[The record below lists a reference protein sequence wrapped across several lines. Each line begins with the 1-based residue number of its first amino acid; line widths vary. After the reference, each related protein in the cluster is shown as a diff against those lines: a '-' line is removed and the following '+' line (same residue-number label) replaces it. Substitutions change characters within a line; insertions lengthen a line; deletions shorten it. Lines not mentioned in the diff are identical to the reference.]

1 MQSTAGGRDVAR
13 RHIKLHVVGS
23 EALIQGL
30 KKVMADSPL
39 TSPSALKTPT
49 TPTERAIAGV
59 A

>member
-1 MQSTAGGRDVAR
+1 MRETEHNVQSTAGGR
-13 RHIKLHVVGS
+13 

-39 TSPSALKTPT
+39 TSPSASKTQTIPT
-49 TPTERAIAGV
+49 GRAIAGV